1 MKILNS
7 EIVFAEVPDE
17 VSLALNITN
26 CPIHCPGCHSKFL
39 WEDIGEE
46 LTIDKLNSLLVPDIT
61 CVVFMGG
68 PYTEVQELCKYI
80 KNTYNLKTAWYSG
93 VKSLPDDLSYLDY
106 IKVGP
111 FKKELG
117 PLNNPNTNQRLYV
130 IIDNKPLDITYK
142 FWNKL

>member
-1 MKILNS
+1 
-7 EIVFAEVPDE
+7 
-17 VSLALNITN
+17 
-26 CPIHCPGCHSKFL
+26 
-39 WEDIGEE
+39 
-46 LTIDKLNSLLVPDIT
+46 
-61 CVVFMGG
+61 MGG

-111 FKKELG
+111 FKEELG